1 MGFVTL
7 EKSEKEELFKKK
19 PYAMGKKELKQAL
32 DANMEEQWAVR
43 EYIKNLKASGGSK
56 KDIQTANQV
65 WLALKAIHT
74 QLEGL
79 HRRAR

>member
-7 EKSEKEELFKKK
+7 EKEDLEKKS
-19 PYAMGKKELKQAL
+19 PYAMGKKELQQAL
-32 DANMEEQWAVR
+32 DANMKEQWAVR
-43 EYIKNLKASGGSK
+43 EYVKNLKAYGGSK
-56 KDIQTANQV
+56 KDIQTANSV
-65 WLALKAIHT
+65 WLALKTIHT